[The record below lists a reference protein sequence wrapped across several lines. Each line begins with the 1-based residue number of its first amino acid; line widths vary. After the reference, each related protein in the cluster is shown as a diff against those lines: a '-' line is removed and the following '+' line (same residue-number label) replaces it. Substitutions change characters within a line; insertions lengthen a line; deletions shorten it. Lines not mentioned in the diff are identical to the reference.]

1 MSDSPNMKPY
11 KLRDLRVY
19 SSTEWLAH
27 NTKKYRQ
34 VFDRWETDYIYAEL
48 SLYNKKFDA
57 SDWEVD
63 VTLRC
68 VSIHRGRKEVCE
80 LPFKRKVSSYDPI
93 LYIREGWGNKK
104 PGTFWKR
111 GAYAWEA
118 WIEGERVAT
127 RHFYIEDAVQ
137 ASDPLE
143 VEQVQNPYVQL
154 RQVRLYEG
162 QYDHLPKE
170 DRTYYKQFHTEHTR
184 YIYAEIQLENQRP
197 GRNWWMEVFVRFY
210 NRANELKGEVVQLHQ
225 VYKEEHHIEIDVG
238 WGANVNGAWRPGD
251 YKVEIMFMDEVLA
264 IVPFEVGHSYEEGIP
279 VAHNPDSMMPLAIA
293 PVPDK
298 SGSFEEV
305 MAKLDAMVGLYHIK
319 KQVRDH
325 AQYIQYRQLR
335 QRLGVAEEGE
345 IKVHAVFTGNP
356 GTGKTTVAMMMGQL
370 YQKMGLLSVGHVH
383 VVDRVDLVGEY
394 IGQTAPKVKEAISKA
409 RGGVLFIDEA
419 YALARRN
426 EEGKDFGREVI
437 EILIKEMSNGEGDL
451 VVIVAGY
458 PKEMKYFLDSN
469 PGLRSRFRHYFE
481 FADYLPQ
488 ELAAIMDIACQ
499 EKHVELSPE
508 ARSALI
514 EVITRAY
521 RDRDRTFGNARY
533 VFDLVESAKVHL
545 ALRVMAQ
552 DDPSSLSKAELST
565 ILAIDVAQLD
575 RNQTPT
581 LPAIGIDEPLLQGAL
596 DDLHQLVGLESV
608 KEQIEGMVNLVKFYR
623 ETGKN
628 VLHQFYLHTVFV
640 GNPGTGKTT
649 VARILTSIYRALG
662 ILERGHMIETDRE
675 GLVAGY
681 TGQTAIKTAEK
692 IDESMGGVL
701 FIDEAYALTQ
711 ETGRGDFGS
720 EAIQTLLKRM
730 EDHRGKFFVFVA
742 GYPEQMEG
750 FLKDNPGLRSRF
762 DKVLRFEDYNP
773 KELQNISLQMLQKVG
788 LTPTPDAQ
796 TALQQHW
803 QHLYDRRDPYFGN
816 ARTVRTLITEVVR
829 QQNLRLAHLAPSDRT
844 PDQLTALTTQD
855 IQTAL
860 QQTDAQ
866 THYQRPSIGFK
877 GSRSGA

>member
-1 MSDSPNMKPY
+1 MKPY

-19 SSTEWLAH
+19 SSTEWLAN

-48 SLYNKKFDA
+48 SLYNKQYDIA
-57 SDWEVD
+57 DWELD

-68 VSIHRGRKEVCE
+68 VSINRGRKEVCE

-104 PGTFWKR
+104 HGTFWKR

-118 WIEGERVAT
+118 WIDGERIAT

-143 VEQVQNPYVQL
+143 LERPQNPYVQL
-154 RQVRLYEG
+154 KQVRLYEG

-170 DRTYYKQFHTEHTR
+170 DRTYYKRFHAEHTR
-184 YIYAEIQLENQRP
+184 YIYAELQFENLRP

-210 NRANELKGEVVQLHQ
+210 NHAHELKGEVTQLHQ
-225 VYKEEHHIEIDVG
+225 VYKDEHHIELDVG
-238 WGANVNGAWRPGD
+238 WGANVNGAWRLGD

-264 IVPFEVGHSYEEGIP
+264 IVPFEVDIAYEEGIP
-279 VAHNPDSMMPLAIA
+279 TAHHPDSLTPLA
-293 PVPDK
+293 PPTVPDR
-298 SGSFEEV
+298 SASFEEV
-305 MAKLDAMVGLYHIK
+305 MARLDGMIGLQHIK

-335 QRLGVAEEGE
+335 KRLGVAEEGD

-370 YQKMGLLSVGHVH
+370 YQKMGLLSLGHVH

-481 FADYLPQ
+481 FSDYLPQ
-488 ELAAIMDIACQ
+488 ELADIMDIAARD
-499 EKHVELSPE
+499 KHIILHPE
-508 ARSALI
+508 ARQALVAI
-514 EVITRAY
+514 ITRAY
-521 RDRDRTFGNARY
+521 RDRDRTFGNARHVY
-533 VFDLVESAKVHL
+533 DLIESAKVHL
-545 ALRVMAQ
+545 ALRVMAH
-552 DDPSSLSKAELST
+552 DDPATLSKAELST
-565 ILAIDVAQLD
+565 ILPIDVAQLD
-575 RNQTPT
+575 RAQSPS
-581 LPAIGIDEPLLQGAL
+581 LPAIGIDTPLLERAL
-596 DDLHQLVGLESV
+596 DDLEQLVGLESV
-608 KEQIEGMVNLVKFYR
+608 KTQIQAMVNLVKFYR
-623 ETGKN
+623 ETDKN

-662 ILERGHMIETDRE
+662 ILERGHMVETDRE

-692 IDESMGGVL
+692 IDEAMGGVL

-750 FLKDNPGLRSRF
+750 FLKENPGLRSRF
-762 DKVLRFEDYNP
+762 DKVLRFEDYTP
-773 KELQNISLQMLQKVG
+773 QELLRISLQMLTKEG
-788 LTPTPDAQ
+788 LAPTEAAQ
-796 TALQQHW
+796 TFLREHW

-829 QQNLRLAHLAPSDRT
+829 QQNLRLAHLAPSERT
-844 PDQLTALTTQD
+844 PDQLTALTAADVRQALHHSD
-855 IQTAL
+855 ATAPFE
-860 QQTDAQ
+860 
-866 THYQRPSIGFK
+866 RPSIGFK
-877 GSRSGA
+877 ASGAGA